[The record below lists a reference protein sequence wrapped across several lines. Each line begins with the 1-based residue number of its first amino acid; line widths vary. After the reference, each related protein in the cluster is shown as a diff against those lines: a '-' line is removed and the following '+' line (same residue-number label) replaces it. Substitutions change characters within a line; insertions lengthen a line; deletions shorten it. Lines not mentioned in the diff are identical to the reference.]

1 VLLINNTINIYS
13 LADIIEDKYFRCA
26 EFSYLNENIKIG
38 FLIYTTNENNLILE
52 DYLTYYVNKDSQKKN
67 YFVSLNN
74 LDGYKCFYSQSKRT
88 KNLNS
93 SSRLKKLYISRPIYN
108 LKRNSIN
115 EENEWI
121 FLNIFNEYFCFCKG
135 VNCLKQFI
143 TKKCKYF
150 FYLYL
155 IDKNRNVYEKTDF
168 LLMDFI
174 FSNYTSDDVFPIFEK
189 MINKNINA
197 HYMTEKEDVY
207 KKYCQCSKYCN
218 LVIHADYKS
227 YKINDDFL
235 EKYFTLVLKL
245 KQVIS
250 SVGVNIDFI
259 NNLFYNIDY
268 ISYICIGHGVSFFK
282 YYLYKKYYGP
292 SNFDK
297 LLIPDSNRLISVALK
312 YGWKEENL
320 IKLNLPRWDKY
331 NFANKLGN
339 LNSNSIFIMFTWREL
354 KTNGTISNY
363 YIKNIIKLVKKKKL
377 IKNLLKHNI
386 TLYFSL
392 HHKMLQYKN
401 IFEKIGNLNF
411 IEENN
416 IGECL
421 SKTKLVISDYS
432 SIIFDMIYQRK
443 PYIIYIPDAK
453 DNEIKEN
460 YLDISYNIIK
470 QFKYNEFKFENVF
483 LDIRATINKIIYY
496 IDNNFKLDRNLRKFY
511 NTFNF
516 TKSFAVDDL
525 INSLLNIK

>member
-1 VLLINNTINIYS
+1 M
-13 LADIIEDKYFRCA
+13 
-26 EFSYLNENIKIG
+26 
-38 FLIYTTNENNLILE
+38 IYTTNEFNFILE
-52 DYLTYYVNKDSQKKN
+52 DYIYYYVNKDYFNNDTPRLKN
-67 YFVSLNN
+67 FISLNN
-74 LDGYKCFYSQSKRT
+74 LDENKCLYSKSKRRKILT
-88 KNLNS
+88 D
-93 SSRLKKLYISRPIYN
+93 SSRLKRLYISRPIYN
-108 LKRNSIN
+108 LKRNSVN
-115 EENEWI
+115 EENKWI
-121 FLNIFNEYFCFCKG
+121 FLNIFNRYFCFCIG
-135 VNCLKQFI
+135 VNCLKQI
-143 TKKCKYF
+143 ISKKCKYY

-155 IDKNRNVYEKTDF
+155 IYKNRNVYEKTDF

-174 FSNYTSDDVFPIFEK
+174 FSNYTSDDVYPIFEE
-189 MINKNINA
+189 MINKNISA
-197 HYMTEKEDVY
+197 HYMTEKEDIY
-207 KKYCQCSKYCN
+207 KKYCQSIKYCN
-218 LVIHADYKS
+218 LIIHANEKN

-268 ISYICIGHGVSFFK
+268 ISYICVGHGVSFFK

-292 SNFDK
+292 TNFDK
-297 LLIPDSNRLISVALK
+297 LLIPDSNRLISVVLK

-320 IKLNLPRWDKY
+320 IKLNLPKWDKY
-331 NFANKLGN
+331 NSVNKLGN

-354 KTNGTISNY
+354 KTNGKISNY
-363 YIKNIIKLVKKKKL
+363 YIKNIIKLLKKKKL
-377 IKNLLKHNI
+377 IKNLLEHNI

-401 IFEKIGNLNF
+401 KFEKIGNMKF

-421 SKTKLVISDYS
+421 SKTKLVVSDYS

-453 DNEIKEN
+453 DSKIKEN
-460 YLDISYNIIK
+460 YLDICYNIIK
-470 QFKYNEFKFENVF
+470 QFRYNEFKFENVF
-483 LDIRATINKIIYY
+483 LDIGEAINKIIYY
-496 IDNNFKLDRNLRKFY
+496 IDNNFKLDRKLRKFY

-516 TKSFAVDDL
+516 KKSIAVNDL
-525 INSLLNIK
+525 INALLNTKSNNKNY

>member
-1 VLLINNTINIYS
+1 
-13 LADIIEDKYFRCA
+13 
-26 EFSYLNENIKIG
+26 
-38 FLIYTTNENNLILE
+38 
-52 DYLTYYVNKDSQKKN
+52 
-67 YFVSLNN
+67 
-74 LDGYKCFYSQSKRT
+74 
-88 KNLNS
+88 
-93 SSRLKKLYISRPIYN
+93 
-108 LKRNSIN
+108 
-115 EENEWI
+115 
-121 FLNIFNEYFCFCKG
+121 
-135 VNCLKQFI
+135 
-143 TKKCKYF
+143 
-150 FYLYL
+150 
-155 IDKNRNVYEKTDF
+155 
-168 LLMDFI
+168 M
-174 FSNYTSDDVFPIFEK
+174 
-189 MINKNINA
+189 
-197 HYMTEKEDVY
+197 
-207 KKYCQCSKYCN
+207 
-218 LVIHADYKS
+218 
-227 YKINDDFL
+227 
-235 EKYFTLVLKL
+235 KL

-297 LLIPDSNRLISVALK
+297 LLIPDSNRLTSVALK

-354 KTNGTISNY
+354 KTNGKISKY

-460 YLDISYNIIK
+460 YLDISYNIIN

-483 LDIRATINKIIYY
+483 LDISATINKIIYY

-516 TKSFAVDDL
+516 TKSFVIDDL
-525 INSLLNIK
+525 INSLLNIKYNDKTS

>member
-1 VLLINNTINIYS
+1 M
-13 LADIIEDKYFRCA
+13 
-26 EFSYLNENIKIG
+26 G
-38 FLIYTTNENNLILE
+38 FL
-52 DYLTYYVNKDSQKKN
+52 
-67 YFVSLNN
+67 
-74 LDGYKCFYSQSKRT
+74 
-88 KNLNS
+88 
-93 SSRLKKLYISRPIYN
+93 
-108 LKRNSIN
+108 
-115 EENEWI
+115 
-121 FLNIFNEYFCFCKG
+121 
-135 VNCLKQFI
+135 
-143 TKKCKYF
+143 
-150 FYLYL
+150 
-155 IDKNRNVYEKTDF
+155 
-168 LLMDFI
+168 
-174 FSNYTSDDVFPIFEK
+174 
-189 MINKNINA
+189 
-197 HYMTEKEDVY
+197 
-207 KKYCQCSKYCN
+207 
-218 LVIHADYKS
+218 
-227 YKINDDFL
+227 NDDFL

-250 SVGVNIDFI
+250 SVGVNIDYI

-331 NFANKLGN
+331 NFDNKLGN

-354 KTNGTISNY
+354 KTNGKISKY

-392 HHKMLQYKN
+392 HHKMLQYKS
-401 IFEKIGNLNF
+401 IFEKIGNINF

-421 SKTKLVISDYS
+421 SKTQLVVSDYS

-511 NTFNF
+511 KTFNF
-516 TKSFAVDDL
+516 KKSFAIDAL
-525 INSLLNIK
+525 INSLLNIKYNEKTY